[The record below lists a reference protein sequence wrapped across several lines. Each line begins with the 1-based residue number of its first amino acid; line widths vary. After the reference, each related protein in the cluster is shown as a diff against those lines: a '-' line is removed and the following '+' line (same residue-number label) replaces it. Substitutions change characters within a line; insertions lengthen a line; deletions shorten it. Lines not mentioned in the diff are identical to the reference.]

1 MVINGDK
8 GHEGGEAPAAPV
20 QDLTQAGAPP
30 AGPDGPGVP
39 DAPRPHRL
47 RIALISAIAVALV
60 LLGAGIQHFAV
71 ARGTSPG
78 RLVLP
83 DALLGLSQ
91 GTGPGARSLDSRL
104 RQGDQ
109 AANRGIL
116 VHDVAAV
123 YGNPGGRWFALAGGG
138 LCDGCAP
145 NSARALVKEKV
156 AKGFA
161 DARSFPPGRR
171 GGALVCG
178 SENSPEGRAVICT
191 WADPG
196 TTGEVLYFGGLA
208 SGLADAAA
216 MTRHVLTVIEH

>member
-1 MVINGDK
+1 MVINADK
-8 GHEGGEAPAAPV
+8 GHEGGQAPAPWV

-47 RIALISAIAVALV
+47 RIALISGTAVALV
-60 LLGAGIQHFAV
+60 LLGADIQHFAV
-71 ARGTSPG
+71 AGGTSPG

-83 DALLGLSQ
+83 AALLGLSQ

-109 AANRGIL
+109 AANRGIV

-123 YGNPGGRWFALAGGG
+123 YGNPGGRWFAVAGGG

-145 NSARALVKEKV
+145 SSARVLVKNMV

-161 DARSFPPGRR
+161 DARSFPPGHR

-178 SENSPEGRAVICT
+178 SGNSPQGRAVSCA
-191 WADPG
+191 WADSR
-196 TTGEVLYFGGLA
+196 TGGRVFYFGALA
-208 SGLADAAA
+208 SGLADNAA
-216 MTRHVLTVIEH
+216 MTRHVLAVIEH